1 MKRLLFC
8 AIILGCQSFLTHAAE
23 IAVLSAGAVEPGMHA
38 FAHQVKQALGHDL
51 NIRFSTAPQIAKRL
65 ADNETYDILVSPPA
79 VVDQG
84 LRDGKLLPE
93 GRTAIGRVGVGIIVR
108 AGQPAPVIESPEAL
122 KQALLDAD
130 AVVYNTASTGL
141 YLDKLFANLG
151 ILDALKPKTTR
162 YPDGASVMEHI
173 IRSTGKEIGFGAI
186 TEIRLFTDKGLTFVA
201 PLPSEV
207 QNTTR
212 YDAALMSGAR
222 LPHEAAAVLRLLATP
237 AAKAAF
243 TKAGIE

>member
-1 MKRLLFC
+1 M
-8 AIILGCQSFLTHAAE
+8 
-23 IAVLSAGAVEPGMHA
+23 
-38 FAHQVKQALGHDL
+38 GHDL
-51 NIRFSTAPQIAKRL
+51 KIRFSTAPQIANRL

-108 AGQPAPVIESPEAL
+108 AGQPAPVIESPETL

-141 YLDKLFANLG
+141 YLDKLFANLS

-222 LPHEAAAVLRLLATP
+222 LPHEAAAVLQLLATP